1 MSREDERLEEFR
13 RQVIWEWRGCDDPG
27 ESMANVRHASEF
39 LDLVIEDAGT
49 AEGMDEERLR
59 EAWSRLAGDLIAS
72 QCEPVGFRDG
82 EIRLRVLQPA
92 MRFHLEQIKAM
103 LVQRLRE
110 ELGDERVRSVKFEL
124 G

>member
-1 MSREDERLEEFR
+1 MSRKGERLEEFR
-13 RQVIWEWRGCDDPG
+13 RRVIREWRGCDDPA
-27 ESMANVRHASEF
+27 ETMVNVRHASEF
-39 LDLVIEDAGT
+39 LDVIIEDAGT

-59 EAWSRLAGDLIAS
+59 DAWSQLAGDLISS

-92 MRFHLEQIKAM
+92 MRFHLEQIKPM
-103 LVQRLRE
+103 LVKRLRE
-110 ELGDERVRSVKFEL
+110 ELGDERVSSVRFDL